1 MASYIPSKGVH
12 TGLKD
17 EADGELCLRILRVTT
32 PLPHI
37 SPGIWLGENRQVQQ
51 TPGSFSSVVMKM
63 AID

>member
-17 EADGELCLRILRVTT
+17 ADGELCLRILRVTT

-37 SPGIWLGENRQVQQ
+37 SPGIRLGENRQVQQ